1 MLSGVPTKSPCTLIR
16 TLIGNLYC
24 SMSEFF
30 LVCPPGNPEAKG
42 GRAGE
47 EAGDGGRQAGGG
59 QEPDQLPQGPD
70 GGRPGRGRPSGLVWT
85 VLLKIFSRPP
95 SWRRPGAR
103 PASSRTRWRPPG
115 SRPTSR
121 FGLDSIIGTFS
132 RKFLTF

>member
-47 EAGDGGRQAGGG
+47 EAGDGGLA
-59 QEPDQLPQGPD
+59 
-70 GGRPGRGRPSGLVWT
+70 
-85 VLLKIFSRPP
+85 SRPV
-95 SWRRPGAR
+95 
-103 PASSRTRWRPPG
+103 
-115 SRPTSR
+115 
-121 FGLDSIIGTFS
+121 
-132 RKFLTF
+132 RKLLLRQKYVILTHDFEYTAPYT